1 MRHSLFLFLAGAL
14 LLGCRPK
21 HDLTGWQYS
30 DPMKDPDPRWAHID
44 SLENN
49 GLFADALTATEALLS
64 EAQGK
69 DDWRN
74 VFRATLRRADQQQA
88 IGTSEEAVL
97 QQLDQS
103 IPQDHYPL
111 KQLLHSAV
119 AERWWQYYQN
129 NRWTILERTNIGS
142 VTSSAVETW
151 SQAQFINKII
161 HHFRASL
168 QPEDSLKAT
177 PTSILGD
184 LLLNPEGTITED
196 PKSAPLSLGEGTG
209 VRLRPTLFD
218 ILAHRALDV
227 FRNTE
232 TRLAEPSWSFKLND
246 PRAFALFEAFANKP
260 FAHRDSTSWEF
271 QALRLY
277 QQLEAKHLV
286 AAKPDALVDV
296 TLQRLAYVR
305 ERSTLPNKDTLY
317 LNALETLASRVPKD
331 TCWGDVLM
339 AQARWHAEMGEK
351 YDRST
356 EGGPAT
362 APWKWERSTA
372 RVLCDKIIARFP
384 ASFAARNARALK
396 ARLEEPSLQLFVEE
410 AVSPNEPFRVALGYT
425 NTKQVWLRV
434 VEDKATVEERFGQER
449 EQTLLKARPI
459 NEWNV
464 ALPDDG
470 DLNNHLIELPV
481 AGPPLGHYAV
491 LVSTSPDFAARKDVV
506 VHASFWSTQLSI
518 SARSNGPEVELL
530 VVDRITGAPIKD
542 AIAKYWI
549 NTYQSGGA
557 RFKSSSDFLSTDENG
572 TVRAV
577 IPGSGSQVK
586 WSVTKGGDEYIG
598 AQQWIGPGRVG
609 PEGPQLRTLLFTDRA
624 IYRPGQPIEFKG
636 IATVRN
642 GKNTEVIA
650 KRRTTMKL
658 FDANGELVDSV
669 NITTDSYG
677 SFSGKF
683 KAPGGLTGQLRIQEE
698 HGSKYLQVEEYK
710 RPTFEVVFDPIT
722 AAPKLEQQAEVTGV
736 AKSYAGVPLDG
747 AQVKWTVTRNARMPW
762 WCGWG
767 WRGFP
772 GWGRSTEIA
781 SGTAET
787 DATGKF
793 TVKFLATADA
803 SLPRQADPTFTY
815 TVEASITD
823 INGETQSSN
832 TALSVGYRS
841 IDIALN
847 VGESIDRSA
856 TDSLDVRVQN
866 LNGQDVDVPMTVRI
880 HELVLPDGT
889 PEVQRLWQRPDRVLD
904 GEPAIDPARE
914 DPAQWKRRAT
924 VLDKSGHRA
933 KGKELSLKGI
943 KDWPVGSYLIEV
955 IANDADGNEVK
966 ATKHIT
972 LFDPDIQNTGFV
984 NEAFHVERISSPL
997 LGRGAGGEVEPGT
1010 KAILLLSSALSEAN
1024 ALMEIERDGIISAKR
1039 WFKLTKGQQR
1049 VEIPVTEEDRGGFT
1063 VHFLCVERGR
1073 AHREQVFIAV
1083 PWTNKQL
1090 QVQWST
1096 FRDKLLPGAKEEW
1109 RLKISGPKGEK
1120 VAAQLLAGMYDA
1132 SLDHFVPHG
1141 WDMDIWHGNYPRLG
1155 WDHVEPFGMSGG
1167 QGIYREVVMP
1177 QDTSRIYPFLITG
1190 SGWDRYRHFRGN
1202 VLRGGRA
1209 EGTYAYFDGVEV
1221 AGQAFAADSDGAIAL
1236 SNSLAWSVS
1245 GNAKPLG
1252 KDENKPTDQSSAQQP
1267 SARTDFR
1274 ETAFFFP
1281 DLLAD
1286 KDGSIV
1292 LRFTM
1297 PEALTRWKFMGLA
1310 HTTDLKTTQ
1319 FTKEVVTQKPLMV
1332 TPNLPRFMRA
1342 GDRITLTAKVSAL
1355 EGKHSG
1361 TASLELF
1368 DPYTNKPIAAAFSL
1382 KSATRPFS
1390 VAPGQNANVAWDIT
1404 VPEGVDMVSMR
1415 ITANSSPFEGG
1426 RGMGHSDGEEKPLP
1440 ILTDKLLVTESLP
1453 LWSSK
1458 AGTKTFTLNKLKNC
1472 HPELAEGSTTL
1483 KHQSL
1488 KLEYTPNPAWY
1499 AVQALPYLMEFPH
1512 ECAEQT
1518 FSRFYANALAA
1529 HIGNERPSIKKVFDQ
1544 WRSTSLP
1551 TGEGRGGVA
1560 FTSALEKN
1568 TDLKNIILAETPWVM
1583 NARSD
1588 RERKERIALLF
1599 DIQRMADEE
1608 ATALKKLRDM
1618 QLPNGAWPWW
1628 SGMRE
1633 SRYITQHIV
1642 AGLGHL
1648 EKLGAADLRPDGQ
1661 VQVMLR
1667 NAVQWLDADVDR
1679 EYRELAKRTKKED
1692 LEKYAPSTTD
1702 IHFLYTRS
1710 FFPRWPIDGATATAA
1725 NFYKQRLA
1733 TTWLNY
1739 GLQEQGMIA
1748 LALHRLGD
1756 KSTAAAIMESLRQRA
1771 TQSEEL
1777 GMHWKNFNGGYDWW
1791 QFPAET
1797 YALMI
1802 EAYHEVANDQTSVNE
1817 LRTYLLKLK
1826 QTTDWKTTKATS
1838 EACYALLLTGDDW
1851 LAEDNAPLI
1860 KVGGVELKADKSE
1873 VGTSAMEKSWSAAE
1887 IKPAMA
1893 DVTITTTADKPS
1905 WGALHWQYF
1914 ERMDKITPHESPFS
1928 IRKEVFLMEQTE
1940 EGARLVAVTG
1950 DQAVKPGDK
1959 LTIRI
1964 ELRADR
1970 YVDYVHM
1977 KDLRAAGL
1985 EPTEALSG
1993 YKYQG
1998 GLGYYQSIRD
2008 ASMNFFFDRIAP
2020 GTYVFEY
2027 TLRVTHAGDFSNGIT
2042 TAQCMYAPE
2051 FSSHSGGVRVA
2062 VSK

>member
-1 MRHSLFLFLAGAL
+1 MRHFLLLLLAGAL

-21 HDLTGWQYS
+21 HDLTGWQYNE
-30 DPMKDPDPRWAHID
+30 PMNDPDPRWAHID
-44 SLENN
+44 SLENS
-49 GLFADALTATEALLS
+49 GLYADALTATEALLS

-74 VFRATLRRADQQQA
+74 VFRATLRRADQRQA
-88 IGTSEEAVL
+88 VGTSEEEVL
-97 QQLDQS
+97 QQLEQS
-103 IPQDHYPL
+103 IPANQYPL
-111 KQLLHSAV
+111 AQLLHSAV
-119 AERWWQYYQN
+119 AERWWLYYQN
-129 NRWTILERTNIGS
+129 NRWSILERTNGAEGIDP
-142 VTSSAVETW
+142 ATW
-151 SQAQFINKII
+151 SQAQFIDKVI

-177 PTSILGD
+177 PTGIVGE
-184 LLLNPEGTITED
+184 LLLNPENKASD
-196 PKSAPLSLGEGTG
+196 AA
-209 VRLRPTLFD
+209 LRPTLFD

-232 TRLAEPSWSFKLND
+232 TRLAEPAWSFKLDD

-305 ERSTLPNKDTLY
+305 ERSTLSNKDTLY
-317 LNALETLASRVPKD
+317 LNALEMLASRVPKD
-331 TCWGDVLM
+331 TCWGDVLL
-339 AQARWHAEMGEK
+339 AQAHWHHEMAANYNREM
-351 YDRST
+351 
-356 EGGPAT
+356 EGGATT

-372 RVLCDKIIARFP
+372 RVLCDKIIARYP

-396 ARLEEPSLQLFVEE
+396 ARLEVPSLQMFVED
-410 AVSPNEPFRVALGYT
+410 AVSPNEPFRVALEHT

-449 EQTLLKARPI
+449 EQTLLKARPFI
-459 NEWNV
+459 EWNV
-464 ALPDDG
+464 VVPDDG
-470 DLNNHLIELPV
+470 DLNTHLVELPV
-481 AGPPLGHYAV
+481 AGLPLGHYVV
-491 LVSTSPDFAARKDVV
+491 LVSNSPDFAARKDVI

-518 SARSNGPEVELL
+518 STRSEGPEVELL
-530 VVDRITGAPIKD
+530 VVDRITGAPVKD

-549 NTYQSGGA
+549 NTYQSGGS
-557 RFKSSSDFLSTDENG
+557 RFRTSSDFLSTDENG

-577 IPGSGSQVK
+577 IPGAGSQIK

-598 AQQWIGPGRVG
+598 AEQWIGPGRIG
-609 PEGPQLRTLLFTDRA
+609 PEGPQLRTFLFTDRA

-642 GKNTEVIA
+642 GKHTEVIT
-650 KRRTTMKL
+650 KRRTLVKL

-669 NITTDSYG
+669 NVTTDNYG

-683 KAPGGLTGQLRIQEE
+683 KAPAGLTGQVRIEEE
-698 HGSKYLQVEEYK
+698 HGNRYLQVEEYK
-710 RPTFEVVFDPIT
+710 RPTFEVVFDPVT
-722 AAPKLEQQAEVTGV
+722 TAPKLEQQAGITGV

-747 AQVKWTVTRNARMPW
+747 AQVKWTVTRTARMPW

-803 SLPRQADPTFTY
+803 SLPRQADPTFSY

-832 TALSVGYRS
+832 TSLSVGYRS

-856 TDSLDVRVQN
+856 ADSLDVRVQN
-866 LNGQDVDVPMTVRI
+866 LNGQDVDLPMTVLI
-880 HELVLPDGT
+880 HELILPDGM
-889 PEVQRLWQRPDRVLD
+889 PEVPRLWQRPDRVLD

-914 DPAQWKRRAT
+914 DPAQWKRRTT
-924 VLDKSGHRA
+924 VFDKSGHRA
-933 KGKELSLKGI
+933 KGKDLSLKGI

-955 IANDADGNEVK
+955 IANDADGTEVK

-984 NEAFHVERISSPL
+984 TEAFHVERISSPL
-997 LGRGAGGEVEPGT
+997 PRRGAGGEAEPGQ
-1010 KAILLLSSALSEAN
+1010 KAILLLSSALPEAN
-1024 ALMEIERDGIISAKR
+1024 ALMEIERDGVITAKR
-1039 WFKLTKGQQR
+1039 WFKLSKGQQR
-1049 VEIPVTEEDRGGFT
+1049 VEIPITEEDRGGFT

-1073 AHREQVFIAV
+1073 AHNEQVFIAV
-1083 PWTNKQL
+1083 PWSNKQL

-1109 RLKISGPKGEK
+1109 RLKITGPKGEK

-1132 SLDHFVPHG
+1132 SLDHFVPHD
-1141 WDMDIWHGNYPRLG
+1141 WDMDIWQGNYPRLG
-1155 WDHVEPFGMSGG
+1155 WDRMEPFGMVVGHEIMELQAEIERVISSLDSVRTYPSLRTRLGG
-1167 QGIYREVVMP
+1167 WGFVAGGGAGMALYR
-1177 QDTSRIYPFLITG
+1177 S
-1190 SGWDRYRHFRGN
+1190 
-1202 VLRGGRA
+1202 
-1209 EGTYAYFDGVEV
+1209 FDG
-1221 AGQAFAADSDGAIAL
+1221 DAL
-1236 SNSLAWSVS
+1236 QSLEA
-1245 GNAKPLG
+1245 GNAVYFSAPLVDESAVSKPG
-1252 KDENKPTDQSSAQQP
+1252 AKAEDETADQPSTTNQQP
-1267 SARTDFR
+1267 ARTDFR

-1281 DLLAD
+1281 ELLTD

-1292 LRFTM
+1292 LRFIM
-1297 PEALTRWKFMGLA
+1297 PDALTRWKLMGLA
-1310 HTTDLKTTQ
+1310 HTTDLKTAQ

-1332 TPNLPRFMRA
+1332 TPNLPRFLRA

-1368 DPYTNKPIAAAFSL
+1368 DPYSNKLIAGAFSL

-1390 VAPGQNANVAWDIT
+1390 IAPGQSANVAWDIN
-1404 VPEGVDMVSMR
+1404 VPEGVDMVSVR
-1415 ITANSSPFEGG
+1415 ITANAA
-1426 RGMGHSDGEEKPLP
+1426 GHSDGEEKPLP

-1453 LWSSK
+1453 LWTSK
-1458 AGTKTFTLNKLKNC
+1458 AGTKTFTLDKLKNNT
-1472 HPELAEGSTTL
+1472 STTL

-1518 FSRFYANALAA
+1518 FSRYYANALAA
-1529 HIGNERPSIKKVFDQ
+1529 HIVNERPSIKSV
-1544 WRSTSLP
+1544 
-1551 TGEGRGGVA
+1551 VA
-1560 FTSALEKN
+1560 EWKKKGSDAFVSALEKN
-1568 TDLKNIILAETPWVM
+1568 EDLKNIILAETPWVV

-1599 DIQRMADEE
+1599 DMQRMADEE

-1633 SRYITQHIV
+1633 SRYITQHLV

-1648 EKLGAADLRPDGQ
+1648 EKLDAADLRPDGQ
-1661 VQVMLR
+1661 VQAMLR

-1679 EYRELAKRTKKED
+1679 EYRELVKRTKKEE

-1702 IHFLYTRS
+1702 IHFLYMRS
-1710 FFPRWPIDGATATAA
+1710 FFPRWPINGATATAA

-1733 TTWLNY
+1733 TTWLNHS
-1739 GLQEQGMIA
+1739 LQEQGMIA
-1748 LALHRLGD
+1748 IALHRLGD
-1756 KSTAAAIMESLRQRA
+1756 KASAAAIMESLRQRV

-1777 GMHWKNFNGGYDWW
+1777 GMHWKNFQGGYDWW

-1802 EAYHEVANDQTSVNE
+1802 EAFHEVANDPASVNA
-1817 LRTYLLKLK
+1817 LRTHLLKLK

-1851 LAEDNAPLI
+1851 LNDTGAPVI
-1860 KVGGVELKADKSE
+1860 NVGGAEVRADKSE
-1873 VGTSAMEKSWSAAE
+1873 AGTGAMEKSWSAAE

-1893 DVTITTTADKPS
+1893 DVKITTTADKPS
-1905 WGALHWQYF
+1905 WGALHWQYL

-1928 IRKEVFLMEQTE
+1928 IRKEVFLTEQTDA
-1940 EGARLVAVTG
+1940 GARLVPIAGPNTG
-1950 DQAVKPGDK
+1950 SSPLEEGRGVKPGDK

-1964 ELRADR
+1964 ELRTDR

-2051 FSSHSGGVRVA
+2051 FSSHSAGVRVA

>member
-1 MRHSLFLFLAGAL
+1 MRHFFFLLLTGAL
-14 LLGCRPK
+14 LLSCRPK
-21 HDLTGWQYS
+21 HDLTGWRYH
-30 DPMKDPDPRWAHID
+30 DTMNDPDPRWAHID
-44 SLENN
+44 SLENR
-49 GLFADALTATEALLS
+49 GLYADALAATEALLA
-64 EAQGK
+64 EAQGENE
-69 DDWRN
+69 WRN
-74 VFRATLRRADQQQA
+74 VYRAMVRRADQRQA
-88 IGTSEEAVL
+88 TGASEVEVL
-97 QQLDQS
+97 LQLEQS
-103 IPQDHYPL
+103 IPTDEYPL
-111 KQLLHSAV
+111 AQLLHSVV

-129 NRWTILERTNIGS
+129 NRWTILERTNGAEG
-142 VTSSAVETW
+142 TDPATW
-151 SQAQFINKII
+151 SQAQFIDKVM
-161 HHFRASL
+161 HHFRTSL
-168 QPEDSLKAT
+168 QPEDSLKTT
-177 PTSILGD
+177 PTSVLGE
-184 LLLNPEGTITED
+184 LVLNPDDKASG
-196 PKSAPLSLGEGTG
+196 AA
-209 VRLRPTLFD
+209 LRPTLFD
-218 ILAHRALDV
+218 ILAHRALGV

-232 TRLAEPSWSFKLND
+232 TRLAEPAWSFKLDD

-271 QALRLY
+271 NALRLY

-305 ERSTLPNKDTLY
+305 ERSTLSNKDTLY
-317 LNALETLASRVPKD
+317 LNALEMLASRVPKD
-331 TCWGDVLM
+331 TCWGDVLL
-339 AQARWHAEMGEK
+339 AQAHWHHEMAANYNREM
-351 YDRST
+351 
-356 EGGPAT
+356 EGGAAT
-362 APWKWERSTA
+362 APWKWELSTA

-396 ARLEEPSLQLFVEE
+396 ARLEVPSLQMFVEE
-410 AVSPNEPFRVALGYT
+410 AVAPNEPFRVAVEYS

-434 VEDKATVEERFGQER
+434 VEDKVTVEERYGQAR
-449 EQTLLKARPI
+449 EQALLKARPI
-459 NEWNV
+459 IEWNV
-464 ALPDDG
+464 VVPDDG
-470 DLNNHLIELPV
+470 DLNTHLVELPV
-481 AGPPLGHYAV
+481 AGLPLGHYAL
-491 LVSTSPDFAARKDVV
+491 LVSNTPDFAAQKDVI
-506 VHASFWSTQLSI
+506 VHASFWSTRLSI
-518 SARSNGPEVELL
+518 STRSNGPEVELL
-530 VVDRITGAPIKD
+530 VVDRITGAPVQH
-542 AIAKYWI
+542 AIAKFWVR
-549 NTYQSGGA
+549 NYQSGDA
-557 RFKSSSDFLSTDENG
+557 RFKTGSDFYSTDANG
-572 TVRAV
+572 GVRTIV
-577 IPGSGSQVK
+577 PGSGSQIK
-586 WSVTKGGDEYIG
+586 WSVTKDSDEYIG
-598 AQQWIGPGRVG
+598 AEQWTGPGNVG
-609 PEGPQLRTLLFTDRA
+609 PEGPQLRTFLFTDRA

-650 KRRTTMKL
+650 KRRTVVKL
-658 FDANGELVDSV
+658 FDANGELVDSINV
-669 NITTDSYG
+669 TTDNYG

-683 KAPGGLTGQLRIQEE
+683 NAPAGLTGQVRIEEE

-710 RPTFEVVFDPIT
+710 RPTFEVVFDPISSS
-722 AAPKLEQQAEVTGV
+722 PKLEQQAEVSGV

-781 SGTAET
+781 NGTAET
-787 DATGKF
+787 DASGKF

-815 TVEASITD
+815 TVEATITD

-832 TALSVGYRS
+832 TSLSVGYRS
-841 IDIALN
+841 IDIVLN
-847 VGESIDRSA
+847 VGESIDRST

-866 LNGQDVDVPMTVRI
+866 LNGQDVDVPITVRI
-880 HELVLPDGT
+880 HELVVPDGM
-889 PEVQRLWQRPDRVLD
+889 PEVQRLWQRPDRVLE
-904 GEPAIDPARE
+904 GEPAIDPTRD
-914 DPAQWKRRAT
+914 DPAKWKRRTT
-924 VLDKSGHRA
+924 VLDKSGHQA
-933 KGKELSLKGI
+933 KGKRLSLKDI

-955 IANDADGNEVK
+955 IATDADGNEVK
-966 ATKHIT
+966 AAKHIT

-984 NEAFHVERISSPL
+984 NEAFHVERLSSLPTGE
-997 LGRGAGGEVEPGT
+997 GRGGVEPGT
-1010 KAILLLSSALSEAN
+1010 KVSLLLSSALPEAN
-1024 ALMEIERDGIISAKR
+1024 ALMEIEREGIITAKR
-1039 WFKLTKGQQR
+1039 WFKLNQRQQR
-1049 VEIPVTEEDRGGFT
+1049 VEIPIGEEDRGGFT

-1073 AHREQVFIAV
+1073 LHNEQVFIAV

-1109 RLKISGPKGEK
+1109 RLRVSGPKGEK
-1120 VAAQLLAGMYDA
+1120 VAAQLLAGVYDA
-1132 SLDHFVPHG
+1132 SLDHFVPHD
-1141 WDMDIWHGNYPRLG
+1141 WDMDIWHGNYPQLR
-1155 WDHVEPFGMSGG
+1155 WDRAEPFGMSGG
-1167 QGIYREVVMP
+1167 REIYREVELPV
-1177 QDTSRIYPFLITG
+1177 DTSRAYPVLNTYG
-1190 SGWDRYRHFRGN
+1190 LRWGYRMFRGN
-1202 VLRGGRA
+1202 TRDGLYAMATMDGDAVLEKFEAGYTSA
-1209 EGTYAYFDGVEV
+1209 FTATLADSTMLEEPMV
-1221 AGQAFAADSDGAIAL
+1221 AGTSK
-1236 SNSLAWSVS
+1236 NS
-1245 GNAKPLG
+1245 G
-1252 KDENKPTDQSSAQQP
+1252 QQP
-1267 SARTDFR
+1267 ARTDFR

-1281 DLLAD
+1281 DLLTD

-1297 PEALTRWKFMGLA
+1297 PEALTRWKLMGLA
-1310 HTTDLKTTQ
+1310 HTPDLKTAQ

-1332 TPNLPRFMRA
+1332 TPNLPRFLRA
-1342 GDRITLTAKVSAL
+1342 GDRITLTAKVSVLSDVVTSSAVEKRL
-1355 EGKHSG
+1355 QG

-1368 DPYTNKPIAAAFSL
+1368 NPYTNQVIGSGFGLKNAA
-1382 KSATRPFS
+1382 RPFT
-1390 VAPGQNANVAWDIT
+1390 VAPGESANVAWDIT
-1404 VPEGVDMVSMR
+1404 VPEGVDMVSVR
-1415 ITANSSPFEGG
+1415 ITANAA
-1426 RGMGHSDGEEKPLP
+1426 GHSDGEEKPLP
-1440 ILTDKLLVTESLP
+1440 ILTDKLLVTESVP
-1453 LWSSK
+1453 LWTSK
-1458 AGTKTFTLNKLKNC
+1458 AGTKTFTLDKLKNNT
-1472 HPELAEGSTTL
+1472 STTL
-1483 KHQSL
+1483 KHRSL

-1529 HIGNERPSIKKVFDQ
+1529 HIVNERPRIKAVFAE
-1544 WRSTSLP
+1544 WRKKGS
-1551 TGEGRGGVA
+1551 GA
-1560 FTSALEKN
+1560 FVGALEKHE
-1568 TDLKNIILAETPWVM
+1568 DLKNIVLAETPWVV
-1583 NARSD
+1583 NARSG

-1599 DIQRMADEE
+1599 DMQRMADEE
-1608 ATALKKLRDM
+1608 ATALKKLLDM

-1633 SRYITQHIV
+1633 SRHITQHVV

-1667 NAVQWLDADVDR
+1667 NAVQWLDTDVDR
-1679 EYRELAKRTKKED
+1679 EYRELVKRTKKDE
-1692 LEKYAPSTTD
+1692 LEKYTPNTTD
-1702 IHFLYTRS
+1702 IHFLYARS

-1725 NFYKQRLA
+1725 NFYGQRLA
-1733 TTWLNY
+1733 TMWLNY

-1756 KSTAAAIMESLRQRA
+1756 KATAAAIMESLRQRA

-1777 GMHWKNFNGGYDWW
+1777 GMHWKNFQGGYDWW

-1802 EAYHEVANDQTSVNE
+1802 EVFHEVANDQASVNA
-1817 LRTYLLKLK
+1817 LRTHLLKLK

-1851 LAEDNAPLI
+1851 LSDGGAPVI
-1860 KVGGVELKADKSE
+1860 KVGSVTLSSAKGDTEP
-1873 VGTSAMEKSWSAAE
+1873 GTGTFEKSWSAAE

-1893 DVTITTTADKPS
+1893 DVTITTAADKPS

-1928 IRKEVFLMEQTE
+1928 IRKEVYLTEQTDA
-1940 EGARLVAVTG
+1940 GARLVPVTSE
-1950 DQAVKPGDK
+1950 QQVKPGDK

-1964 ELRADR
+1964 ELRTDR

-1977 KDLRAAGL
+1977 KDLRASGL
-1985 EPTEALSG
+1985 EPTDALSG

-2051 FSSHSGGVRVA
+2051 FSSHSAGVRVE
-2062 VSK
+2062 VGK

>member
-1 MRHSLFLFLAGAL
+1 MRYLSFLLLAGL
-14 LLGCRPK
+14 FLLGCRPK
-21 HDLTGWQYS
+21 HDLTGWQYN

-44 SLENN
+44 SLENS
-49 GLFADALTATEALLS
+49 GLFADALTATEKLLA
-64 EAQGK
+64 EAEVK
-69 DDWRN
+69 SDWHN
-74 VFRATLRRADQQQA
+74 VFRATLRRADLRQA
-88 IGTSEEAVL
+88 VGASEEEVL
-97 QQLDQS
+97 LQLEQS
-103 IPQDHYPL
+103 IPADQYPL

-129 NRWTILERTNIGS
+129 HRWTILERTNGG
-142 VTSSAVETW
+142 AGEDPATW
-151 SQAQFINKII
+151 DQAQFIDKVI
-161 HHFRASL
+161 HHFTASL
-168 QPEDSLKAT
+168 TPEDPLKSTAT
-177 PTSILGD
+177 EELKE
-184 LLLNPEGTITED
+184 LLSTKQGAE
-196 PKSAPLSLGEGTG
+196 
-209 VRLRPTLFD
+209 LRPTLFD

-232 TRLAEPSWSFKLND
+232 TRLAEPSWSFKLDD
-246 PRAFALFEAFANKP
+246 PRVFTLFEAFANKP

-339 AQARWHAEMGEK
+339 AQARWHAEMGEQ
-351 YDRST
+351 YDRAT
-356 EGGPAT
+356 EGGAAT

-372 RVLCDKIIARFP
+372 RVLCDKIIARYP
-384 ASFAARNARALK
+384 ASFAARNAAALK
-396 ARLEEPSLQLFVEE
+396 ARLEEPLLQLHAEQAVVPDKWSTVLVDYRNMNRLFV
-410 AVSPNEPFRVALGYT
+410 
-425 NTKQVWLRV
+425 RV
-434 VEDKATVEERFGQER
+434 VKDPAPLDRDNSLYRWLHPNADR
-449 EQTLLKARPI
+449 EKELIGRRALISWEVQ
-459 NEWNV
+459 
-464 ALPDDG
+464 LPDDG
-470 DLNNHLIELPV
+470 DLNEHAVEIKVPEL
-481 AGPPLGHYAV
+481 PLGHYSIIVSDAQNMAIGRDLIAHAPFWVTGLSLADRSRGTDLDMLV
-491 LVSTSPDFAARKDVV
+491 LDRSSGLPAAGVKAWAYVRNYEY
-506 VHASFWSTQLSI
+506 T
-518 SARSNGPEVELL
+518 N
-530 VVDRITGAPIKD
+530 VDRFIGVEQFVSNDEGMVRTTIKGERGQLIWWLEKGD
-542 AIAKYWI
+542 DQYI
-549 NTYQSGGA
+549 
-557 RFKSSSDFLSTDENG
+557 SDERWLLTREQN
-572 TVRAV
+572 RN
-577 IPGSGSQVK
+577 
-586 WSVTKGGDEYIG
+586 E
-598 AQQWIGPGRVG
+598 
-609 PEGPQLRTLLFTDRA
+609 PQYRTFLFTDRA

-636 IATVRN
+636 IATVRK

-650 KRRTTMKL
+650 QRRTVVKL

-669 NITTDSYG
+669 NVTADNYG

-683 KAPGGLTGQLRIQEE
+683 KAPAGLTGQVRMEE
-698 HGSKYLQVEEYK
+698 GHGSKYLQVEEYK

-722 AAPKLEQQAEVTGV
+722 AAPKLEQEAEVTGM

-793 TVKFLATADA
+793 TVRFLAVADP
-803 SLPRQADPTFTY
+803 SLPRQADPAFNY

-823 INGETQSSN
+823 INGETQSSS
-832 TALSVGYRS
+832 TSLSVGYRS

-847 VGESIDRSA
+847 VGESIDRST

-866 LNGQDVDVPMTVRI
+866 LNGQDVDVPMIVRI
-880 HELVLPDGT
+880 HELIVPDGK
-889 PEVQRLWQRPDRVLD
+889 PEVGRLWQRPDRVLD
-904 GEPAIDPARE
+904 GEPAIDPTRD
-914 DPAQWKRRAT
+914 DPARWKRTTT
-924 VLDKSGHRA
+924 VLDQSGHRS
-933 KGKELSLKGI
+933 KGKALSLKGI

-955 IANDADGNEVK
+955 IATDADGNEVK

-972 LFDPDIQNTGFV
+972 LFDPDIQNTGFLT
-984 NEAFHVERISSPL
+984 EAFHVQQVRNTDVSLRAPHLSHRAQSRWDL
-997 LGRGAGGEVEPGT
+997 MHEPGT
-1010 KAILLLSSALSEAN
+1010 KATLLLSSALPEAN
-1024 ALMEIERDGIISAKR
+1024 ALMEIERDGVITAKR
-1039 WFKLTKGQQR
+1039 WFKLNKGQQR

-1073 AHREQVFIAV
+1073 AHNEQVFIAV

-1096 FRDKLLPGAKEEW
+1096 FRDKLMPGAKEEW

-1120 VAAQLLAGMYDA
+1120 VAAQLLASMYDA
-1132 SLDHFVPHG
+1132 SLDHFVPHV
-1141 WDMDIWHGNYPRLG
+1141 WDMDIWQSNYSRMG
-1155 WDHVEPFGMSGG
+1155 WDRMEPFGMSDGRS
-1167 QGIYREVVMP
+1167 IYREVVMP
-1177 QDTSRIYPFLITG
+1177 QDTSRTYPHLITE
-1190 SGWDRYRHFRGN
+1190 SGWARYGYFRGN
-1202 VLRGGRA
+1202 VFRGGLV
-1209 EGTYAYFDGVEV
+1209 EGAY
-1221 AGQAFAADSDGAIAL
+1221 AIAGHSRSVDGDAML
-1236 SNSLAWSVS
+1236 SVLEAGNVSYNMTTDANGASTALA
-1245 GNAKPLG
+1245 KTE
-1252 KDENKPTDQSSAQQP
+1252 DKPTDQSSSTTQQP
-1267 SARTDFR
+1267 ARTDFR

-1281 DLLAD
+1281 DLLTD

-1297 PEALTRWKFMGLA
+1297 PEALTRWKLMGLA
-1310 HTTDLKTTQ
+1310 HTPDLKTAQ

-1332 TPNLPRFMRA
+1332 TPNLPRFFRA
-1342 GDRITLTAKVSAL
+1342 GDRITLTAKVSVLSDAVTSSAVEKRL
-1355 EGKHSG
+1355 QG

-1368 DPYTNKPIAAAFSL
+1368 DPYTNKPIGSAFNLRSV
-1382 KSATRPFS
+1382 ARPFT
-1390 VAPGQNANVAWDIT
+1390 VAPGQSANVAWDIT
-1404 VPEGVDMVSMR
+1404 VPEGVDMVSVR
-1415 ITANSSPFEGG
+1415 ITANAA
-1426 RGMGHSDGEEKPLP
+1426 GHSDGEERPLP
-1440 ILTDKLLVTESLP
+1440 ILSDKLLVTESLP

-1458 AGTKTFTLNKLKNC
+1458 TGTKTFTLEKLKNNT
-1472 HPELAEGSTTL
+1472 STTL

-1488 KLEYTPNPAWY
+1488 TLEYTPNPAWF

-1529 HIGNERPSIKKVFDQ
+1529 HIVKERPAIRTVFEE
-1544 WRSTSLP
+1544 WRKSGP
-1551 TGEGRGGVA
+1551 AVFA
-1560 FTSALEKN
+1560 SALGKN
-1568 TDLKNIILAETPWVM
+1568 EDLKNIILAETPWVM

-1599 DIQRMADEE
+1599 DMQRMADEE
-1608 ATALKKLRDM
+1608 AAALKKLRDM
-1618 QLPNGAWPWW
+1618 QLPSGAWPWW

-1661 VQVMLR
+1661 VQMMLR

-1679 EYRELAKRTKKED
+1679 EYRELVKRTKKEEF
-1692 LEKYAPSTTD
+1692 EKYVPNSTD
-1702 IHFLYTRS
+1702 IHFLYARS
-1710 FFPRWPIDGATATAA
+1710 FFPRWPIDGGTATAA
-1725 NFYKQRLA
+1725 NFYKERLA
-1733 TTWLNY
+1733 ATWLNY

-1756 KSTAAAIMESLRQRA
+1756 KTIAAAIVESLRQRA

-1777 GMHWKNFNGGYDWW
+1777 GMHWMNFQGGYDWW

-1802 EAYHEVANDQTSVNE
+1802 EAFHEVANDQASVNA
-1817 LRTYLLKLK
+1817 LRTHLLKLK

-1838 EACYALLLTGDDW
+1838 EACYALLLTGADW
-1851 LAEDNAPLI
+1851 LSDVDAPTI
-1860 KVGGVELKADKSE
+1860 KVGGVDVKAGKSE
-1873 VGTSAMEKSWSAAE
+1873 AGTGSFERTWSTAE
-1887 IKPAMA
+1887 ITPAMA
-1893 DVTITTTADKPS
+1893 DVVIPTTADKPS
-1905 WGALHWQYF
+1905 WGALHWQYL

-1928 IRKEVFLMEQTE
+1928 IRKEVFLTEQTE
-1940 EGARLVAVTG
+1940 AGARLVPITG
-1950 DQAVKPGDK
+1950 ANDLNPGDK

-1964 ELRADR
+1964 ELRTDR
-1970 YVDYVHM
+1970 HVDYVHM

-1993 YKYQG
+1993 YQYHG
-1998 GLGYYQSIRD
+1998 GLGYYQSICD

-2027 TLRVTHAGDFSNGIT
+2027 ALRVTHAGDFSNGIT

-2051 FSSHSGGVRVA
+2051 FSSHSPGTRVA
-2062 VSK
+2062 VAK

>member
-1 MRHSLFLFLAGAL
+1 MRHFPLLLLAGAL

-21 HDLTGWQYS
+21 HDLTGWQYNE
-30 DPMKDPDPRWAHID
+30 PMKDPDPKWAHID
-44 SLENN
+44 SLENS
-49 GLFADALTATEALLS
+49 GLYADALTATEALLA

-69 DDWRN
+69 NDWRN
-74 VFRATLRRADQQQA
+74 AFRATLRRADQRQA
-88 IGTSEEAVL
+88 VGTSEEEVL
-97 QQLDQS
+97 QQLEQS
-103 IPQDHYPL
+103 IPPNQYPL
-111 KQLLHSAV
+111 EQLLHSVV

-129 NRWTILERTNIGS
+129 NHWTILERTNGA
-142 VTSSAVETW
+142 TSDDPATW
-151 SQAQFINKII
+151 SQAQFIDKVI

-168 QPEDSLKAT
+168 QPEDTLKAT
-177 PTSILGD
+177 PNGILGD
-184 LLLNPEGTITED
+184 LLLNPENKASD
-196 PKSAPLSLGEGTG
+196 AA
-209 VRLRPTLFD
+209 LRPSLFD
-218 ILAHRALDV
+218 ILAHRAFDV

-232 TRLAEPSWSFKLND
+232 TRLAEPAWSFKLD
-246 PRAFALFEAFANKP
+246 DRRAFALFEAFANKP

-305 ERSTLPNKDTLY
+305 ERSTLPDAESLY
-317 LNALETLASRVPKD
+317 LQAITTLNSRVPND
-331 TCWGDVLM
+331 ACGAEVLHSM
-339 AQARWHAEMGEK
+339 AQWHADKGAQ
-351 YDRST
+351 YDRLNDD
-356 EGGPAT
+356 A
-362 APWKWERSTA
+362 WKSEKKTA
-372 RVLCDKIIARFP
+372 RDLCAQAIAKFP
-384 ASFAARNARALK
+384 GSFGAKNCAALL
-396 ARLEEPSLQLFVEE
+396 ARLEGPTLQLSVEE
-410 AVSPNEPFRVALGYT
+410 AVSPDKPFRIALEYT

-434 VEDKATVEERFGQER
+434 VEDKTMVEERFGQER
-449 EQTLLKARPI
+449 EQTLLRSRPI
-459 NEWNV
+459 IEWNV
-464 ALPDDG
+464 VVPDDG
-470 DLNNHLIELPV
+470 DLNTHLVELPV
-481 AGPPLGHYAV
+481 AGLPLGHYTV
-491 LVSTSPDFAARKDVV
+491 LVSSSADFAARKDVI

-518 SARSNGPEVELL
+518 STRSNGPEVELL
-530 VVDRITGAPIKD
+530 VVDRITGAPVKD

-549 NTYQSGGA
+549 NNYQGGGA
-557 RFKSSSDFLSTDENG
+557 RFKTSSEFLSTDENG

-577 IPGSGSQVK
+577 IPGSGSQIK

-598 AQQWIGPGRVG
+598 GEQWIGPGRIG
-609 PEGPQLRTLLFTDRA
+609 PEGPQFRTFLFTDRA

-642 GKNTEVIA
+642 GKNTEVVG
-650 KRRTTMKL
+650 KHRTVVKL

-669 NITTDSYG
+669 NVTTDNYG

-683 KAPGGLTGQLRIQEE
+683 KAPAGLTGQVRIEEE

-710 RPTFEVVFDPIT
+710 RPTFEVVFDPVT
-722 AAPKLEQQAEVTGV
+722 TAPKLEQLAELTGV

-803 SLPRQADPTFTY
+803 SLPRQADPTFSY

-832 TALSVGYRS
+832 TSLSVGYRS

-856 TDSLDVRVQN
+856 ADSLDVRVQN

-880 HELVLPDGT
+880 HELILPDGM
-889 PEVQRLWQRPDRVLD
+889 PEVQRLWQRPDRVLA

-914 DPAQWKRRAT
+914 DPAQWKRRTT
-924 VLDKSGHRA
+924 VFDKSGHQA
-933 KGKELSLKGI
+933 KGKDLSLKGI

-955 IANDADGNEVK
+955 IAKDADGNEVK
-966 ATKHIT
+966 ATKHVT

-984 NEAFHVERISSPL
+984 TEAFHVEPVSSADLSLRAAPKGHSA
-997 LGRGAGGEVEPGT
+997 GRNATEGSRSDNSHEPGQ
-1010 KAILLLSSALSEAN
+1010 KAILLLSSALPEAN
-1024 ALMEIERDGIISAKR
+1024 ALMEIERDGVISAKR

-1073 AHREQVFIAV
+1073 AHNEQVFIAV

-1132 SLDHFVPHG
+1132 SLDHFVPHS
-1141 WDMDIWHGNYPRLG
+1141 WDMDIWHGNYPRMG
-1155 WDHVEPFGMSGG
+1155 WSRMEPFSMSGSDVV
-1167 QGIYREVVMP
+1167 YREITMP
-1177 QDTSRIYPFLITG
+1177 SDTSRMYPILISYGWGYRWGRGQGGGVG
-1190 SGWDRYRHFRGN
+1190 SGYSRSADGDAMLPAVEAGN
-1202 VLRGGRA
+1202 VSYNMTTDA
-1209 EGTYAYFDGVEV
+1209 NEAST
-1221 AGQAFAADSDGAIAL
+1221 
-1236 SNSLAWSVS
+1236 SLAK
-1245 GNAKPLG
+1245 AEDKPA
-1252 KDENKPTDQSSAQQP
+1252 DQSPAQQP
-1267 SARTDFR
+1267 ARTDFR

-1281 DLLAD
+1281 DLLTD

-1297 PEALTRWKFMGLA
+1297 PEALTRWKLMGLA
-1310 HTTDLKTTQ
+1310 HTADLKTAQ

-1332 TPNLPRFMRA
+1332 TPNLPRFLRA

-1355 EGKHSG
+1355 KGKHSG
-1361 TASLELF
+1361 TVSLELF
-1368 DPYTNKPIAAAFSL
+1368 DPYSNKPVAGAFMLKNAA
-1382 KSATRPFS
+1382 RPFS
-1390 VAPGQNANVAWDIT
+1390 VAPGQSANVAWDVT
-1404 VPEGVDMVSMR
+1404 VPEGVDMVSVR
-1415 ITANSSPFEGG
+1415 ITANAT
-1426 RGMGHSDGEEKPLP
+1426 GHSDGEEKPLP
-1440 ILTDKLLVTESLP
+1440 ILTDKLLLTESLP

-1458 AGTKTFTLNKLKNC
+1458 AGTKTFTLDKLKNNT
-1472 HPELAEGSTTL
+1472 STTL

-1488 KLEYTPNPAWY
+1488 RLEYTPNPAWY

-1518 FSRFYANALAA
+1518 FSRYYANALAA
-1529 HIGNERPSIKKVFDQ
+1529 HIVNERPSIKAVFAE
-1544 WRSTSLP
+1544 WKKKGP
-1551 TGEGRGGVA
+1551 EA
-1560 FTSALEKN
+1560 FVSALEKN
-1568 TDLKNIILAETPWVM
+1568 ADLKNILLAETPWVVD
-1583 NARSD
+1583 ARSD

-1599 DIQRMADEE
+1599 DMQRMADEE
-1608 ATALKKLRDM
+1608 ATALKKLLDM
-1618 QLPNGAWPWW
+1618 QLSNGAWPWW

-1661 VQVMLR
+1661 VQAMLR

-1679 EYRELAKRTKKED
+1679 EYRELLKRTKKEE

-1702 IHFLYTRS
+1702 IHFLYARS
-1710 FFPRWPIDGATATAA
+1710 FFPRWPIDGAAATAA

-1733 TTWLNY
+1733 ATWLNY

-1756 KSTAAAIMESLRQRA
+1756 KATAAAIMASLRQRA

-1791 QFPAET
+1791 QFPSET

-1802 EAYHEVANDQTSVNE
+1802 EVFHEVANDPASVNA
-1817 LRTYLLKLK
+1817 LRTHLLKLK

-1851 LAEDNAPLI
+1851 LSDTGAPVI
-1860 KVGGVELKADKSE
+1860 NVGGAEVRADKSE
-1873 VGTSAMEKSWSAAE
+1873 AGTGAMEKSWSAAE

-1893 DVTITTTADKPS
+1893 DVTITTTSDKPS

-1928 IRKEVFLMEQTE
+1928 IRKEVFLTEQTE
-1940 EGARLVAVTG
+1940 AGARLVPITG
-1950 DQAVKPGDK
+1950 PNTGSSPLEGGRGVKPGDK

-1964 ELRADR
+1964 ELHADR
-1970 YVDYVHM
+1970 HVDYVHM

-2020 GTYVFEY
+2020 GTYVLEY

-2051 FSSHSGGVRVA
+2051 FSSHSAGVRVA